1 MILKGKIKSGL
12 GNASYW
18 VEKIDKIF
26 KEKFGINLFYG
37 TLNIELEKP
46 YKIGN
51 RNNAIN

>member
-1 MILKGKIKSGL
+1 MTLKGKVKSGL

-26 KEKFGINLFYG
+26 NEKFGMKLFYG

-46 YKIGN
+46 YKIGA
-51 RNNAIN
+51 RNNAT